1 MNLDASNTAVLDPPE
16 NAPAANAMSICI
28 AGWYFR
34 KKFFSDILASGIPA
48 FVVKHREGDTLGIPS
63 ALYEN
68 RGLEFGAYR
77 EYVQNH
83 WDRTSDVLFIH
94 DDTEIL
100 DSIVLDQVQ
109 TFRAMGVE
117 HCYIFSSAYEELCNG
132 GAHGRAM
139 WIKAETLALL
149 ADDFPADMDNLG
161 ANGGIV
167 AQKGIFQFHARVL
180 KAGMSTAV
188 AAIVPGFNFGHRGR
202 MNNNVLVFKRVTSLI
217 PGVVAN
223 A

>member
-1 MNLDASNTAVLDPPE
+1 MNLETSRTTVLDPPE
-16 NAPAANAMSICI
+16 QVAVNTMAICI

-34 KKFFSDILASGIPA
+34 KSFFESIASSGIPA

-77 EYVQNH
+77 EYVKNH
-83 WDRTSDVLFIH
+83 WDGKSDVLFIH

-100 DSIVLDQVQ
+100 DPIALEQIQ
-109 TFRAMGVE
+109 TFRSMGVE
-117 HCYIFSSAYEELCNG
+117 HCYIFSNAYEELCNG

-139 WIKAETLALL
+139 WIKAETLATL
-149 ADDFPADMDNLG
+149 ADDFPADMSNEG
-161 ANGGIV
+161 TNMGIV
-167 AQKGIFQFHARVL
+167 AQQGIFRFHARII
-180 KAGMSTAV
+180 KAGQNTAV
-188 AAIVPGFNFGHRGR
+188 AAIIPGINFGHRGR
-202 MNNNVLVFKRVTSLI
+202 MNNNVLVFKRANDLI
-217 PGVVAN
+217 KPGVPIN